1 MANKDRRLELS
12 AKFKELTPNVY
23 YQPPASVHMH
33 YPAIRYEL
41 ARIDRTVADNLPY
54 KLDRAY
60 QVTVIDSDPD
70 SEIVDELEKWPMCRF
85 NRVYTADN
93 LYHFVFILYY

>member
-1 MANKDRRLELS
+1 MVNKDRRLELS
-12 AKFKELTPNVY
+12 AKFKALTPNVY
-23 YQPPASVHMH
+23 YQPPASVKMH

-41 ARIDRTVADNLPY
+41 SRIDRTVADNLPY

-70 SEIVDELEKWPMCRF
+70 SEIVNAIEKWPMCRF

-93 LYHFVFILYY
+93 LYHFVFIIYY